1 MEYYILKKYQEEK
14 KKCSEVEQGFDRYE
28 PITKMFVIVFLVIM
42 FIGVALMIKAML
54 GSIQTQWCFVG
65 VIICVIALFCV
76 LIIDSMAQKKHMEQ
90 YVHSHKEKLKI
101 LDKVL
106 SDEFQINTKEKLNSL
121 ISLYQEDVEKKKDEE
136 KKRNGFIL
144 TIFSAMAGVLT
155 ISFENMGLIG
165 IDFDSWL
172 YVATILL
179 IVVSVAGICIYIFTY
194 FDGFKRKYELMI
206 KDLKELSLIK
216 Y

>member
-1 MEYYILKKYQEEK
+1 MEYYILKMYQEEK

-28 PITKMFVIVFLVIM
+28 PNTKKFVIGCLVAM
-42 FIGVALMIKAML
+42 FIGFAVMIIAML
-54 GSIQTQWCFVG
+54 GFLQIRWCFWG
-65 VIICVIALFCV
+65 AIICVIALFGV
-76 LIIDSMAQKKHMEQ
+76 LIIDSMAQKKHMEK
-90 YVHSHKEKLKI
+90 YVHSHKKKLEI
-101 LDKVL
+101 LYQVL
-106 SDEFQINTKEKLNSL
+106 SDKFQINTKEKLNSL

-144 TIFSAMAGVLT
+144 TIFSVLAGVLT

-165 IDFDSWL
+165 IDFVRWL
-172 YVATILL
+172 YLATILL
-179 IVVSVAGICIYIFTY
+179 IFVSVAGICIYFFTY

-216 Y
+216 F